1 MERNGLT
8 KSERAG
14 ATCPKHRRH
23 SIIRAGSP
31 ENHTRTLISRSLC
44 TCVRIPCAHRL
55 QVFAML
61 LAYSLIPRLSHT
73 QHHQHLSLS
82 LSHALSFSLS
92 FVPLPPSFSFPSV
105 RSGSSAIP
113 LQPLPGE
120 IPILSTTSLTCG
132 SFLRPQGPLADS
144 PGRLTELTVST
155 AGWLGVATQPLDQ
168 PATFLLLRVYRR
180 SAGVY
185 LALPASLQPQFTH
198 VTSSNRFAES
208 SRLRLLRL

>member
-82 LSHALSFSLS
+82 LMLSLS
-92 FVPLPPSFSFPSV
+92 LSPSFLSHLLFPSPPFV
-105 RSGSSAIP
+105 LAPPLFPSSPYPAKYRSSPPRPSPVARSCGRR
-113 LQPLPGE
+113 GRW
-120 IPILSTTSLTCG
+120 LT
-132 SFLRPQGPLADS
+132 PQVD
-144 PGRLTELTVST
+144 
-155 AGWLGVATQPLDQ
+155 
-168 PATFLLLRVYRR
+168 
-180 SAGVY
+180 
-185 LALPASLQPQFTH
+185 
-198 VTSSNRFAES
+198 
-208 SRLRLLRL
+208 

>member
-82 LSHALSFSLS
+82 LSCSLFLS
-92 FVPLPPSFSFPSV
+92 
-105 RSGSSAIP
+105 
-113 LQPLPGE
+113 
-120 IPILSTTSLTCG
+120 
-132 SFLRPQGPLADS
+132 
-144 PGRLTELTVST
+144 
-155 AGWLGVATQPLDQ
+155 
-168 PATFLLLRVYRR
+168 LLRSSPTFFFLPLR
-180 SAGVY
+180 S
-185 LALPASLQPQFTH
+185 FW
-198 VTSSNRFAES
+198 
-208 SRLRLLRL
+208 LLRYSPPAPTRRNTDPLHHVPHLWLVPAAAGAAG